1 MMPKKKD
8 GKTYI
13 HKTISIT
20 EEQAAY
26 LEAKSISLSK
36 FIQNKINEEMDNRK

>member
-1 MMPKKKD
+1 MPKKKA

-20 EEQAAY
+20 EEQATY
-26 LEAKSISLSK
+26 LETKSISLSK
-36 FIQNKINEEMDNRK
+36 FIQNKINEEMNKQK